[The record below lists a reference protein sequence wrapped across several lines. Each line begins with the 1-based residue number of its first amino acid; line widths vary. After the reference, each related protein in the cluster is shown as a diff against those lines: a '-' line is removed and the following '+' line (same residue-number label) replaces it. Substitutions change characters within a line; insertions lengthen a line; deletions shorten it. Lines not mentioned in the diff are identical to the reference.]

1 MAAGDLTDLA
11 TAKIAAGIPSSS
23 NVVETDTA
31 LAALIT
37 AISSYVP
44 SVIERSI
51 LADNYLELYE
61 GNGKDKM
68 LLRERPVLL
77 VSSISWRGQTIT
89 NQIDPIAAGSGIF
102 TDGRNAC
109 LSGMCFPRGEQIRIA
124 YSAGYIDVPADLS
137 YAVAELVAEAY
148 ARRTHVGETSR
159 SQNGQTTIS
168 FDAKS
173 MHAAITDKLSGY
185 RRGAPC

>member
-23 NVVETDTA
+23 NVVDTDTT

-37 AISSYVP
+37 AISGYVP
-44 SVIERSI
+44 RVINRHV
-51 LADNYLELYE
+51 LADNYLELYD

-77 VSSISWRGQTIT
+77 VSSISWRGQAIT
-89 NQIDPIAAGSGIF
+89 SQIDPMASGSGIF

-109 LSGMCFPRGEQIRIA
+109 LSGFCFPRGEQIRIA
-124 YSAGYIDVPADLS
+124 YSAGYTDVPPDMS

-168 FDAKS
+168 FDPKS
-173 MHAAITDKLSGY
+173 MHNAIADRLSDY
-185 RRGAPC
+185 RRGSPC